1 LAGGALYAPPVAA
14 LLAFVAAFL
23 FALAATL
30 QQKGALNQGG
40 VVSLGSPKSLLALL
54 GQTMWLVGTLA
65 LFAGYLFQAAALDRG
80 RLSVIQPL
88 LVTTVVFALPLG
100 YFLTKQHVGRREV
113 IGAVVIIFGLGLFVY
128 FGDPAGGN
136 ENAPNG
142 EWAVTIALLGLLSVL
157 LLVFGSR
164 GGLSMK
170 AAVYGTVAGILFG
183 LSSALTKP
191 TLDYLHQSVGTMLSH
206 WECYALAVAGVLGF
220 VLQQVSLGTGRLAPS
235 VATVSVANPIVGIAI
250 GILLL
255 DETLSR
261 PAWHVVL
268 AVVGLG
274 LALAGAVAISLAT
287 EATKE
292 PEAAGNSVPE
302 PATA

>member
-1 LAGGALYAPPVAA
+1 MAGTLALI
-14 LLAFVAAFL
+14 AAFL

-30 QQKGALNQGG
+30 QQKGALNLPTI
-40 VVSLGSPKSLLALL
+40 SLADPMSLVRLVGQKVWLL
-54 GQTMWLVGTLA
+54 GTVA
-65 LFAGYLFQAAALDRG
+65 LFAGYLFQAGALDRG

-113 IGAVVIIFGLGLFVY
+113 IGAIVIILGLGLFVY
-128 FGDPAGGN
+128 FGDPAGGK
-136 ENAPNG
+136 ENAPND
-142 EWAVTIALLGLLSVL
+142 EWAIAIAAIAALSAV

-170 AAVYGTVAGILFG
+170 AAVYGTVAGLLFG

-191 TLDYLHQSVGTMLSH
+191 TLDYLHESVSTMISH
-206 WECYALAVAGVLGF
+206 WECYALAIAGVGGF

-235 VATVSVANPIVGIAI
+235 VATVSVANPLVGILL

-255 DETLSR
+255 DERLSR

-268 AVVGLG
+268 AVIGLG
-274 LALAGAVAISLAT
+274 LALVGAVVISLAR
-287 EATKE
+287 EATKDGQAV
-292 PEAAGNSVPE
+292 PDVADGSAAM
-302 PATA
+302 A